1 MSRFFVIGNPVEH
14 SLSPE
19 IHAMFAA
26 SAGIEDGFSYEKARF
41 ETGRFVE
48 GVSALVR
55 ERAPKGCNIT
65 LPFKQDAYDYCI
77 NRRAEITGRARAAR
91 AVNTLFWAPE
101 GLRADNTDG
110 IGLVQDLEK
119 RWSVSLRGAR
129 VLILG
134 AGGAARGL
142 LAVLKDEGCA
152 SIHLANRTPAKAVDL
167 ARDFGV
173 RSVLFTETWAG
184 GYDVVINTTSAS
196 LSNEAPAI
204 PNSAFKDA
212 SVAYDLFYSIV
223 DTPFMRLAR
232 DSGVKL
238 VLDGLGMLVEQA
250 AESFYF
256 WNGVRVATEPVYQA
270 LSRKIHEIPE

>member
-1 MSRFFVIGNPVEH
+1 MSRYFVIGNPVEH

-19 IHAMFAA
+19 IHSMFAA
-26 SAGIEDGFSYEKARF
+26 SAGIQDGFSYEKARF

-55 ERAPKGCNIT
+55 EQSPKGCNVT
-65 LPFKQDAYDYCI
+65 LPFKLDAYDYCLSHGG
-77 NRRAEITGRARAAR
+77 RVTPRAKAAK

-119 RWSVSLRGAR
+119 RWAVSMRGAR

-152 SIHLANRTPAKAVDL
+152 SIHLANRTPAKAADL
-167 ARDFGV
+167 AADFGV
-173 RSVLFTETWAG
+173 RSVLFTDTWAG
-184 GYDVVINTTSAS
+184 GYDIIINTTSAS

-204 PNSAFKDA
+204 PNRAFKDA

-223 DTPFMRLAR
+223 DTPFMRLAK

-238 VLDGLGMLVEQA
+238 VLDGVGMLVEQA

-256 WNGVRVATEPVYQA
+256 WNGIRVATEPVYRA
-270 LSRKIHEIPE
+270 ISEKVHRLPE